1 MDMRLFSAVFGFV
14 LLLLLKQQFVFTTA
28 LILLEMTRRRRRR
41 AEEQQRECNA
51 LLLRR
56 CITLLPPPP
65 PPPPPPK
72 TRDPRLHPSSPAGC
86 RMRSKNKTDSNRVEV
101 YTWKRFSFDRVVKRS
116 RPPLCTRLEFKP
128 DWA

>member
-14 LLLLLKQQFVFTTA
+14 LLLLLKQQFDFTTA

-51 LLLRR
+51 LLLQH
-56 CITLLPPPP
+56 CITLLPQNT
-65 PPPPPPK
+65 PPK
-72 TRDPRLHPSSPAGC
+72 TRDPVFILHRLEPAGG

-116 RPPLCTRLEFKP
+116 RPPLCTRLEFKS